1 MELRRHGW
9 LAVGVAALTLG
20 AFAPAAGAA
29 TAEITDDGTEQVLH
43 FTAAPGEVNKLTLSA
58 PHTGQVDYMFTDT
71 GVGVTITPGTGCATA
86 TLPASVS
93 CSPAGL
99 DRVEIT
105 LDDGADDLFIYSS
118 DVPTNVAGGAG
129 NDIIEDLE
137 IATGTP
143 ARSFTGGEG
152 DDFFQTSATGTLA
165 HDYQGGGGTD
175 VVAYAYRTTPQSITL
190 DDVANDGEPTEGDNV
205 HSDIENVHGG
215 SAADTIVASGAD
227 NWLIGNGGADS
238 LQGLG
243 GADKLWASA
252 GCDADVLTGGDGTDT
267 LYLGG
272 NTKADGGPDGD
283 HILSDSAVCAPGSSD
298 EVNGGDGVDLADFGQ
313 VGGAL
318 SVSLDDVA
326 NDGWGGGDNFHSD
339 LEDVNGGD
347 GGMVLIGS
355 AGPNVLTG
363 GAGNDL
369 LDGRGGPDQLAGGAG
384 IDVAD
389 YSSRTATVSLSP
401 DGLDN
406 DGETAEGDGIWADV
420 ENLRGGSAADVL
432 AGNASDNV
440 LDGGLGADTISGGA
454 GIDAVDYFNRT
465 AAVNVTLNAGVGD
478 DGAAGENDTIASDV
492 EGAFGGLGSDTL
504 VGNAANGVL
513 GGFEG
518 NDKLSDSGGTDRLDA
533 GAGDDVIDSVDGAA
547 DVDICGTGTDKVTS
561 DSVDS
566 VNADCEP
573 ATAPP
578 GTPPPAGP
586 STPSSPQAPAPAPTT
601 PLAPIDHVAPTAS
614 LSLRKGLRLRKL
626 RSGGMEITVKSSE
639 IGVITGTL
647 TAESST
653 RNALKRRGIQVKSV
667 LARGRANAVAGVDS
681 TVTLR
686 LTRQGR
692 RGLRGLGSAK
702 LKLVVI
708 VTDRVGNKS
717 TLTRHLR
724 IRG

>member
-9 LAVGVAALTLG
+9 LAVAVAALSLG
-20 AFAPAAGAA
+20 TFAPAAGAA
-29 TAEITDDGTEQVLH
+29 TAQITDDGTEQVLR

-86 TLPASVS
+86 ALAASVT

-99 DRVEIT
+99 DRIEVT

-118 DVPTNVAGGAG
+118 DLPTTVAGGDG

-143 ARSFTGGEG
+143 ARSFAGGEG

-165 HDYQGGGGTD
+165 HDYQGGGGAD

-205 HSDIENVHGG
+205 HSDVERVHGG
-215 SAADTIVASGAD
+215 SAADTIIASGAD
-227 NWLIGNGGADS
+227 NWLVGNGGADS

-243 GADKLWASA
+243 GADKLWASV
-252 GCDADVLTGGDGTDT
+252 GCDADVLTGGDGVDT

-272 NTKADGGPDGD
+272 NTKANGGPDGD
-283 HILSDSAVCAPGSSD
+283 HILSDNGVCAPGSSD
-298 EVNGGDGVDLADFGQ
+298 EVNGGDGTDLADFGQ
-313 VGGAL
+313 ATGAL

-326 NDGWGGGDNFHSD
+326 NDGWGGADNFHSD
-339 LEDVNGGD
+339 VEDVNAGD

-369 LDGRGGPDQLAGGAG
+369 LDGRGGADQLAGGLG

-389 YSSRTATVSLSP
+389 YSNRTVPLTLSA

-406 DGETAEGDGIWADV
+406 DGAAGEGDGIWADV

-454 GIDAVDYFNRT
+454 GVDAVDYFNRT
-465 AAVNVTLNAGVGD
+465 AAVNVTLNGGAGN
-478 DGAAGENDTIASDV
+478 DGEAGEGDTIASDV
-492 EGAFGGLGSDTL
+492 EGAFGGLGNDTL
-504 VGNAANGVL
+504 AGNAANGVL
-513 GGFEG
+513 LGFEG

-533 GAGDDVIDSVDGAA
+533 GAGDDEIDSVDGAA
-547 DVDICGTGTDKVTS
+547 DVDVCGPGADKVTS
-561 DSVDS
+561 DPIDSVD
-566 VNADCEP
+566 ADCF
-573 ATAPP
+573 AASTP
-578 GTPPPAGP
+578 GSPPASGSGSAKP
-586 STPSSPQAPAPAPTT
+586 PTT
-601 PLAPIDHVAPTAS
+601 PVAPIDHVAPTAS
-614 LSLRKGLRLRKL
+614 LVVRKGQRLRNL
-626 RSGGMEITVKSSE
+626 RSGGLKLTIESSE
-639 IGVITGTL
+639 SASMAGTL

-653 RNALKRRGIQVKSV
+653 RTALKRRGIRVKAV
-667 LARGRANAVAGVDS
+667 LARGYASAAGGRDN
-681 TVTLR
+681 TLTLR
-686 LTRQGR
+686 LTSQGR
-692 RGLRGLGSAK
+692 RALRGLASAK
-702 LKLVVI
+702 LKLVVTVI
-708 VTDRVGNKS
+708 DRAGNRR
-717 TLTRHLR
+717 TLIRHLR